1 VTLLEDV
8 CKTWPISNEYFKKIC
23 YVLQKFEFS
32 LIQEHNYEVLS
43 VKMKNEQAHQKLVNG
58 TIKPL
63 WYLKQLQMGQKQK
76 KEKN

>member
-1 VTLLEDV
+1 M
-8 CKTWPISNEYFKKIC
+8 
-23 YVLQKFEFS
+23 QKFEFS